1 MKHLGLIALLLT
13 ATLLAACEE
22 KPYQPPV
29 PHTEPDKSAT
39 KLFEP
44 QREALDKA
52 KGVEKTLEQAAE
64 AQRKEAEKAAQ

>member
-1 MKHLGLIALLLT
+1 MKHFGLILLLLT

-29 PHTEPDKSAT
+29 PHTAPDKSAA

-44 QREALDKA
+44 QRDALDKA
-52 KGVEKTLEQAAE
+52 KDAGKALEQAAQE
-64 AQRKEAEKAAQ
+64 QNKATEKATQ